1 MNRGKWVYKNTSA
14 MRQQFVYDEIVELV
28 KALEWEKKNMKG
40 IVVRVVA
47 DKGYGFIRVI
57 STGEYFFHKSDFTGF
72 WENLVADMQEKK
84 EIPVTFEPTESR
96 KGLRAS
102 NVRRTDHPNEAV

>member
-1 MNRGKWVYKNTSA
+1 MNRGKWVYKNTKR
-14 MRQQFVYDEIVELV
+14 MRDLFNYNELV
-28 KALEWEKKNMKG
+28 EVLEQERNMKG